1 MRPVILS
8 RVDNER
14 KNCSYFCSFNL
25 LVGVSVCLLE
35 RLHWNIVGVQEFKR
49 ARGIGGGGK
58 DYPGG
63 PLILRVHMNIVG
75 AQEYLG
81 TQEHRWGT
89 GM

>member
-1 MRPVILS
+1 M
-8 RVDNER
+8 
-14 KNCSYFCSFNL
+14 
-25 LVGVSVCLLE
+25 
-35 RLHWNIVGVQEFKR
+35 GVQEFKR
-49 ARGIGGGGK
+49 ARGIGGGK